1 MPDEPQNQ
9 PSQPDDNTP
18 TGMSAG
24 NDTTSS
30 PVTPAVESEPSTQ
43 GTSAPAA
50 QEPAATSQLSEE
62 PAQPASFAPAAAAGK
77 PAGGKKKWIIGS
89 VIAAVLVV
97 LLGGGALAYNFWYQ
111 NPEKVILDGINN
123 LFSHNASSS
132 GKATVSIENKDVRL
146 DVTANVKSDKKLAN
160 GDVQLAVQ
168 MKGSDAPVKK
178 VDLKADFAV
187 NEKTA
192 YFKLNNIRP
201 LADQLVDAY
210 VDQLATQYRQLG
222 FALTEKQ
229 IDQQKAQMQQQ
240 LDPIITKID
249 NRWIKFDMEASEED
263 DESKCTAEAFQKL
276 YDDKKQRDEVLDVYK
291 EHKFI
296 TVKEKLGSK
305 DGSLGYLLEFDESV
319 AKDFGK
325 AVEDTTFSKELQK
338 CDKTKSQA
346 PSTEDTTDKEDSLK
360 DSRIELWVSR
370 WSHQITEVKVAAT
383 TNDDSETAV
392 SFNLTYDYDKVEGL
406 TTPKDAVDID
416 ELEKEFNNQNETG
429 AGPTGISPLSI

>member
-9 PSQPDDNTP
+9 PSPPDADAP
-18 TGMSAG
+18 TSAPVG
-24 NDTTSS
+24 NNAANLS
-30 PVTPAVESEPSTQ
+30 PATPAIESEPSTQ
-43 GTSAPAA
+43 GSSSEAVTSDMPAPSN
-50 QEPAATSQLSEE
+50 EL
-62 PAQPASFAPAAAAGK
+62 AQPAPVTPLVATGK
-77 PAGGKKKWIIGS
+77 SSGGKKKWVLGS

-97 LLGGGALAYNFWYQ
+97 LLGGGALAYNLWYQ

-123 LFSHNASSS
+123 LFSNNASSS
-132 GKATVSIENKDVRL
+132 GKATVSVENDDVRL
-146 DVTANVKSDKKLAN
+146 DMTASVKSDKKLTN

-178 VDLKADFAV
+178 VNLKADFAV

-192 YFKLNNIRP
+192 YFKLNDIKP

-210 VDQLATQYRQLG
+210 VDQMATQYRQLG
-222 FALTEKQ
+222 FALTQQQ
-229 IDQQKAQMQQQ
+229 IDQQKAQMLQQ
-240 LDPIITKID
+240 LNPIITKID

-305 DGSLGYLLEFDESV
+305 DGSLGYLLEFDEGV
-319 AKDFGK
+319 AKDFSK
-325 AVEDTTFSKELQK
+325 AVKNTTFSKELEE
-338 CDKTKSQA
+338 CDGTKNQA
-346 PSTEDTTDKEDSLK
+346 PSTEDTTDKKDNVK

-370 WSHQITEVKVAAT
+370 WSHQITEFKVAAT
-383 TNDDSETAV
+383 TNDSSETAV

-406 TTPKDAVDID
+406 TTPKDAIDID
-416 ELEKEFNNQNETG
+416 ELRNEFDKQSQPSAAPVTV
-429 AGPTGISPLSI
+429 SPLSI